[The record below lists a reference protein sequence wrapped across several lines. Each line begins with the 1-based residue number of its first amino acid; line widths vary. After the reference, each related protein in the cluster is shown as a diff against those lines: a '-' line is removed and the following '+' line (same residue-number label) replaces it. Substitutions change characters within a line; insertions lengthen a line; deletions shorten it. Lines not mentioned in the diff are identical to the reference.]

1 MEYQVICVENT
12 VQPMYVG
19 RPIFGPASEEAC
31 EGFMEGFAWHPDLD
45 GFVADS
51 VIIRIEEVE

>member
-1 MEYQVICVENT
+1 
-12 VQPMYVG
+12 MYVG

-31 EGFMEGFAWHPDLD
+31 EAFVEGFAFHPDLD